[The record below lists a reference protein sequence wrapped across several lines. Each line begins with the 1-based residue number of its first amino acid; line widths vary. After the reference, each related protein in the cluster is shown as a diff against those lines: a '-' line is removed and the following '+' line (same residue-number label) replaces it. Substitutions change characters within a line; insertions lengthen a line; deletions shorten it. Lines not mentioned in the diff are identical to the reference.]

1 MTTFTSYVTALSGL
15 TVSGVTRKYTSPPQ
29 SINTADLPA
38 QWPLLPSG
46 DAAPLVFGGY
56 GSPAGTYRCDLVI
69 ATEAVGQNVNSV
81 NFAGV
86 LTLMDALTTALKAMT
101 RPVAGAFTWT
111 IRQAI
116 VTVAGNDYWA
126 LICSCEGSG

>member
-1 MTTFTSYVTALSGL
+1 MTTYTSYVTALSGL
-15 TVSGVTRKYTSPPQ
+15 TVVGVTRKYTSPPQ

-46 DAAPLVFGGY
+46 DVAPLVFGGY
-56 GSPAGTYRCDLVI
+56 GAPSGTYRCDLVI

-81 NFAGV
+81 NFVGV
-86 LTLMDALTTALKAMT
+86 LTLMDALTTALKSMT
-101 RPVAGAFTWT
+101 RPVAGVFTWS

-116 VTVAGNDYWA
+116 VTVAGNDYWS